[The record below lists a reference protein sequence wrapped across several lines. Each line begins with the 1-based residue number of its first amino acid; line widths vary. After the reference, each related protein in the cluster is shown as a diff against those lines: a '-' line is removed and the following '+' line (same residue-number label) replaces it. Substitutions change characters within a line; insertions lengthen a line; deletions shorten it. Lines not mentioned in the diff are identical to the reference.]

1 MKRCIF
7 CGSTTNTYERKEHIV
22 PESLG
27 GKDILPE
34 GLVCDN
40 CNNYFGREFE
50 KETLDFEDIKFSR
63 ALERIPS
70 KRGRTPVANV
80 KKVTIY
86 SDRNTKPI
94 KIYSPQ
100 MTKTIS
106 GKGSIH
112 IEFPQSKLG
121 PLLRLLLKIGLEYFA
136 IEQADDIFEQKFNK
150 AKKVVRCPARGCKWP
165 LAIKTRSGG
174 SSELYSHKFHR
185 IHENDSVIFEFS
197 YWLTCCLIPLDDDYF
212 EKFRLEIGDS
222 EYNVLNVGIL

>member
-27 GKDILPE
+27 GKGILPE

-50 KETLDFEDIKFSR
+50 KETLDFEDIRFSR
-63 ALERIPS
+63 ALEHIFS
-70 KRGRTPVANV
+70 KRGRTPVANAKNV
-80 KKVTIY
+80 AIY

-94 KIYSPQ
+94 KISSSQ
-100 MTKTIS
+100 MTKTVY

-136 IEQADDIFEQKFNK
+136 MQQADDIFKQKFNK

-165 LAIKTRSGG
+165 LAIKKGYGG
-174 SSELYSHKFHR
+174 SSKLYSHKFHR

-197 YWLTCCLIPLDDDYF
+197 HWLTCYLISLDDGYF
-212 EKFRLEIGDS
+212 EKFRLEIDDS

>member
-7 CGSTTNTYERKEHIV
+7 CGSTTNTYKSKEHIV
-22 PESLG
+22 PDSLG

-63 ALERIPS
+63 ALERIPN
-70 KRGRTPVANV
+70 KKGRTPVANA
-80 KKVTIY
+80 KKVAMY
-86 SDRNTKPI
+86 FDRNTKPI
-94 KIYSPQ
+94 KISSPQ
-100 MTKTIS
+100 MTKTIY

-136 IEQADDIFEQKFNK
+136 IEQADDIFEPKFNR
-150 AKKVVRCPARGCKWP
+150 AKEVVRYPPRGRKWP
-165 LAIKTRSGG
+165 MAIKTKYDGL
-174 SSELYSHKFHR
+174 SELYNHKFHR
-185 IHENDSVIFEFS
+185 IHENNSVIFEFS
-197 YWLTCCLIPLDDDYF
+197 YWLTCYLIPLDNENF
-212 EKFRLEIGDS
+212 EKFRLELGNS
-222 EYNVLNVGIL
+222 ECNVLNVGIL